1 MMSRAKFKKR
11 PIPGSGGIISLT
23 GYFFRRSL
31 LNIRQN
37 LLINVLAVV
46 TITLSFL
53 IVSLFLLV
61 FVNLEGAGEIWSE
74 KVQVTVYFDRELN
87 SKEYVALRNVI
98 MTLQG
103 TDTVGYVSK
112 DEALKRFRA
121 RLKGQEALLDGV
133 PSEILPASLEIRL
146 KQAYRTSDAVMAYVA
161 RLKKIP
167 TISEVQYGEE
177 WVRRFNTF
185 MNFMRFAGALLGGF
199 IALAVLFIISNT
211 IKITI
216 YSRREEVELLE
227 LVGATRFFIKVPFL
241 IEGILQGVCGALL
254 ALLILAGV
262 SWAFLNHAGN
272 FMLFNPSLSSRQVF
286 SSVLWGVSRPCTG
299 SSTSHDPGSLAAF
312 PVFPCSAGGGVRC

>member
-1 MMSRAKFKKR
+1 MD
-11 PIPGSGGIISLT
+11 LT
-23 GYFFRRSL
+23 GYFFRRSF

-61 FVNLEGAGEIWSE
+61 FVNLEGVSEIWSE

-87 SKEYVALRNVI
+87 SKEFVALRNVI
-98 MTLQG
+98 MTLEG
-103 TDTVGYVSK
+103 TDLVGYVSK

-121 RLKGQEALLDGV
+121 RLKGQEALLAGV
-133 PSEILPASLEIRL
+133 PSEILPSSLEIRL
-146 KQAYRTSDAVMAYVA
+146 KQAYRSSGAVEAYVA

-227 LVGATRFFIKVPFL
+227 LVGATRLFIRIPFL
-241 IEGILQGVCGALL
+241 IEGMLQGFFGALL

-262 SWAFLNHAGN
+262 AWAFLNHAGT
-272 FMLFNPSLSSRQVF
+272 FLLFNPQDAGLVF
-286 SSVLWGVSRPCTG
+286 IPAAFCAVIVATGVLVGFV
-299 SSTSHDPGSLAAF
+299 GSLTSLHRF
-312 PVFPCSAGGGVRC
+312 VDQS

>member
-1 MMSRAKFKKR
+1 MSRAKFKKR
-11 PIPGSGGIISLT
+11 PAPGSGGVLGLT

-87 SKEYVALRNVI
+87 NKEFVALRNVI
-98 MTLQG
+98 MTLVG
-103 TDTVGYVSK
+103 TDTVSYVAK
-112 DEALKRFRA
+112 DEALKRFRS

-146 KQAYRTSDAVMAYVA
+146 KQAYRTSEGVVAYVS

-177 WVRRFNTF
+177 WVRRLNTF
-185 MNFMRFAGALLGGF
+185 LDFMRFAGALLGGF

-227 LVGATRFFIKVPFL
+227 LVGATRFFIRIPFL
-241 IEGILQGVCGALL
+241 IEGMLQGFCGALL
-254 ALLILAGV
+254 SLLILAGV
-262 SWAFLNHAGN
+262 SWAFLNQAGN
-272 FMLFNPSLSSRQVF
+272 YLIFNPREAGLVF
-286 SSVLWGVSRPCTG
+286 IPVLFCIAIVATGVLVG
-299 SSTSHDPGSLAAF
+299 FIGSLTSLHRF
-312 PVFPCSAGGGVRC
+312 VEQS

>member
-87 SKEYVALRNVI
+87 GKEYVALRNVI

-177 WVRRFNTF
+177 WVRRFNAF

-272 FMLFNPSLSSRQVF
+272 FMLFNPQESGLVF
-286 SSVLWGVSRPCTG
+286 IPVTYCIAIVATGVLVGFM
-299 SSTSHDPGSLAAF
+299 GSLTSLHRF
-312 PVFPCSAGGGVRC
+312 VNQS

>member
-1 MMSRAKFKKR
+1 MSHAKFKR
-11 PIPGSGGIISLT
+11 RHVTGRGGFLGMT
-23 GYFFRRSL
+23 GYYFRRSF

-37 LLINVLAVV
+37 LMINVLAVV

-61 FVNLEGAGEIWSE
+61 FVNLEGAGDFWSE
-74 KVQVTVYFDRELN
+74 KVQVTVYFDRDLN
-87 SKEYVALRNVI
+87 DKEFVALKNVI
-98 MTLQG
+98 MTLEG
-103 TDTVGYVSK
+103 TDSVGYVSK
-112 DEALKRFRA
+112 GDALKRFRT
-121 RLKGQEALLDGV
+121 RLKGQESLLDGV
-133 PSEILPASLEIRL
+133 PQEVLPASLEIRL
-146 KQAYRTSDAVMAYVA
+146 KQPFRTSSAVESYVV

-167 TISEVQYGEE
+167 TITEVQYGEE

-227 LVGATRFFIKVPFL
+227 LVGATRFFIRIPFL
-241 IEGILQGVCGALL
+241 IEGMLQGVCGALL

-262 SWAFLNHAGN
+262 SWTFLNHAGN
-272 FMLFNPSLSSRQVF
+272 FLIFNPQEAGLVF
-286 SSVLWGVSRPCTG
+286 IPVAFCIALVAAGILVG
-299 SSTSHDPGSLAAF
+299 FIGSLTSLHRF
-312 PVFPCSAGGGVRC
+312 VDQS

>member
-1 MMSRAKFKKR
+1 MSRTKFTKR
-11 PIPGSGGIISLT
+11 SVQGSGGVVDLT
-23 GYFFRRSL
+23 GYFFRRTF

-61 FVNLEGAGEIWSE
+61 FVNLEGVSEIWSE

-87 SKEYVALRNVI
+87 SKEFVALRNVI
-98 MTLQG
+98 MTLEG

-121 RLKGQEALLDGV
+121 RLKGQEALLAGV
-133 PSEILPASLEIRL
+133 PSEILPSSLEIRL
-146 KQAYRTSDAVMAYVA
+146 KKAYRSSGAVEAYVA

-227 LVGATRFFIKVPFL
+227 LVGATRLFIRIPFL
-241 IEGILQGVCGALL
+241 IEGMLQGFCGALL

-262 SWAFLNHAGN
+262 SWAFLNHAGT
-272 FMLFNPSLSSRQVF
+272 FLLFNPQEAGLIFIPATYCGAIVATGVLVGFVGSITSLHRFVDQS
-286 SSVLWGVSRPCTG
+286 
-299 SSTSHDPGSLAAF
+299 
-312 PVFPCSAGGGVRC
+312 

>member
-272 FMLFNPSLSSRQVF
+272 FMLFNPQESGLVF
-286 SSVLWGVSRPCTG
+286 IPVTYCIAIVATGVLVGFM
-299 SSTSHDPGSLAAF
+299 GSLTSLHRF
-312 PVFPCSAGGGVRC
+312 VNQS

>member
-1 MMSRAKFKKR
+1 MNRAKFKKR
-11 PIPGSGGIISLT
+11 PVPGSGGILDLT

-53 IVSLFLLV
+53 IVSLFLLI
-61 FVNLEGAGEIWSE
+61 FVNLEGASEIWSE

-87 SKEYVALRNVI
+87 SREFAALKNVI
-98 MTLQG
+98 KTLAG

-112 DEALKRFRA
+112 DEALKRFRT

-146 KQAYRTSDAVMAYVA
+146 KQDYRTSEAVEAYVS

-185 MNFMRFAGALLGGF
+185 MNFMRFTGALLGGF
-199 IALAVLFIISNT
+199 ISLAVLFIISNT

-227 LVGATRFFIKVPFL
+227 LVGATRLFIRIPFL
-241 IEGILQGVCGALL
+241 IEGMLQGFCGALL
-254 ALLILAGV
+254 ALLILSGI
-262 SWAFLNHAGN
+262 SWTFLNQAGN
-272 FMLFNPSLSSRQVF
+272 FLLFNPREAGLVF
-286 SSVLWGVSRPCTG
+286 IPAMFCVAIVATGVLVGFV
-299 SSTSHDPGSLAAF
+299 GSLTSLHRF
-312 PVFPCSAGGGVRC
+312 VNQP

>member
-1 MMSRAKFKKR
+1 MSHVKFKR
-11 PIPGSGGIISLT
+11 RHVPGRAGILALT

-37 LLINVLAVV
+37 LVINILAVI

-53 IVSLFLLV
+53 IISLFLLV

-87 SKEYVALRNVI
+87 DKEFAALKNVI
-98 MTLQG
+98 MTLDG
-103 TDTVGYVSK
+103 TDSISYVSK
-112 DEALKRFRA
+112 GEALKRFSA
-121 RLKGQEALLDGV
+121 RLKGQESRLNGV
-133 PSEILPASLEIRL
+133 PQEVLPSSLEIRL
-146 KQAYRTSDAVMAYVA
+146 KQPFRTSGGVEAYVT

-167 TISEVQYGEE
+167 TIVEVQYGEE

-227 LVGATRFFIKVPFL
+227 LVGATRFFIRIPFL
-241 IEGILQGVCGALL
+241 IEGMLQGLCGALL

-262 SWAFLNHAGN
+262 SWAFLNHAGD
-272 FMLFNPSLSSRQVF
+272 FLLFNPQQAGLVF
-286 SSVLWGVSRPCTG
+286 IPVTFCAALVGGGILVG
-299 SSTSHDPGSLAAF
+299 FIGSLTSLHRF
-312 PVFPCSAGGGVRC
+312 VEQS

>member
-1 MMSRAKFKKR
+1 MMSSIKFKR
-11 PIPGSGGIISLT
+11 RHVSGHGGFLGLT
-23 GYFFRRSL
+23 AYFFRRSL

-37 LLINVLAVV
+37 LVINLLAVV

-61 FVNLEGAGEIWSE
+61 FVNLEGAGELWSE

-87 SKEYVALRNVI
+87 ENEFIALRNLI
-98 MTLQG
+98 MTLEG
-103 TDTVGYVSK
+103 TDTISYVSK
-112 DEALKRFRA
+112 GDALKRFRT
-121 RLKGQEALLDGV
+121 RLKGQESLLDGIPPEV
-133 PSEILPASLEIRL
+133 LPASLEIRL
-146 KQAYRTSDAVMAYVA
+146 KQSFRTSNAVEAYVV

-167 TISEVQYGEE
+167 TIVEVQYGEE

-185 MNFMRFAGALLGGF
+185 MNFMRFGGALLGGF

-216 YSRREEVELLE
+216 YSRRAEVELLE
-227 LVGATRFFIKVPFL
+227 VVGATRTFIRIPFL
-241 IEGILQGVCGALL
+241 IEGMLQGLCGAIL

-272 FMLFNPSLSSRQVF
+272 FLIFNPQDAGLVF
-286 SSVLWGVSRPCTG
+286 IPLTFCAALVATG
-299 SSTSHDPGSLAAF
+299 ILVGFIGSLTSLHRF
-312 PVFPCSAGGGVRC
+312 VDQS

>member
-1 MMSRAKFKKR
+1 MGRFKHMKR
-11 PIPGSGGIISLT
+11 SVPGSGGIVGLA
-23 GYFFRRSL
+23 GYFFRRAI

-37 LLINVLAVV
+37 LLINILAVV

-87 SKEYVALRNVI
+87 SREFAALRNVI
-98 MTLQG
+98 MTLEG
-103 TDTVGYVSK
+103 TDTVSYVSR
-112 DEALKRFRA
+112 DTALTRFRT
-121 RLKGQEALLDGV
+121 RLKGQEALLEGV
-133 PSEILPASLEIRL
+133 PAEILPASLEIRL
-146 KQAYRTSDAVMAYVA
+146 ERAHRTSEATEAYVA

-185 MNFMRFAGALLGGF
+185 MNFMRFTGALLGGF

-211 IKITI
+211 IKLTI
-216 YSRREEVELLE
+216 YSRREEVALLE
-227 LVGATRFFIKVPFL
+227 LVGATRSFIRIPFL
-241 IEGILQGVCGALL
+241 IEGMLQGFCGALL

-272 FMLFNPSLSSRQVF
+272 FLLFNLQEAGLLFIPVSYGVAIVAAGVLVGFVGSFTSLHRFVDQS
-286 SSVLWGVSRPCTG
+286 
-299 SSTSHDPGSLAAF
+299 
-312 PVFPCSAGGGVRC
+312 